1 MARKRTEQPA
11 YQYHVSGQ
19 AKVRLGHVD
28 FYLGK
33 HGTPESYARYYALL
47 AEYNANGKQPPVKQD
62 QPPET
67 HQADSVILVKH
78 IAADFRHRVL
88 PTHEHSPAHHG
99 CLKERLT
106 LQESK
111 HAEEPAVGLG
121 QRKLELLLDSSAA
134 TAQNRLYAN
143 GQTGKLIKIFEH
155 GAARALI

>member
-33 HGTPESYARYYALL
+33 HGTPESYALL
-47 AEYNANGKQPPVKQD
+47 SEYNANGKVPPVKQA

-67 HQADSVILVKH
+67 HQADNVILVKH
-78 IAADFRHRVL
+78 VTADFRHRVL

-99 CLKERLT
+99 CLKGLLT
-106 LQESK
+106 LLESK
-111 HAEEPAVGLG
+111 HGEEPADDFGP
-121 QRKLELLLDSSAA
+121 RKLESLRDSFVAKGN
-134 TAQNRLYAN
+134 NRFYE
-143 GQTGKLIKIFEH
+143 T
-155 GAARALI
+155 

>member
-47 AEYNANGKQPPVKQD
+47 AEYNAGGKQSPVKQD

-78 IAADFRHRVL
+78 VTADFRHRVL
-88 PTHEHSPAHHG
+88 PTHEHRRFGDHSSRVYSLDRRLRHGSAMPFGASPVHPICA
-99 CLKERLT
+99 
-106 LQESK
+106 
-111 HAEEPAVGLG
+111 AE
-121 QRKLELLLDSSAA
+121 
-134 TAQNRLYAN
+134 
-143 GQTGKLIKIFEH
+143 
-155 GAARALI
+155 